1 MTWLDNAI
9 EKAGG
14 EVVVD
19 VSHLDL
25 ETDTIM
31 VKPLTAN
38 EYQVLKSHPEMANIT
53 DPDDRAER
61 LGLLMVAQMMNKCDS
76 AITWNR
82 LKHLPLT
89 MLAELSKA
97 ITAAIGNADG
107 GGVLGE

>member
-14 EVVVD
+14 EIVVD
-19 VSHLDL
+19 VSHLNL

-31 VKPLTAN
+31 VQPLSAN
-38 EYQVLKSHPEMANIT
+38 EYQVLKSHPDMQGIT
-53 DPDDRAER
+53 DPDDRSER
-61 LGLLMVAQMMNKCDS
+61 LGLLMIAQMMNKSDS
-76 AITWNR
+76 SITWNR

-97 ITAAIGNADG
+97 ITTAIGNADG

>member
-9 EKAGG
+9 EKAGS
-14 EVVVD
+14 EVEVD
-19 VSHLDL
+19 VSHLGL

-31 VKPLTAN
+31 VKPLSAN
-38 EYQVLKSHPEMANIT
+38 EYQVLKSHPEMNGIT

-76 AITWNR
+76 SITWNR

-89 MLAELSKA
+89 LLAELSKA